1 MTLWFGTNPRR
12 DRQQGVA
19 LLIVLVLLAS
29 LSVIALAM
37 TQTMRTST
45 ARARSAEAL
54 DQIRWYALGAEV
66 LAKGVIETQWQAEPA
81 RDTREEDWLRA
92 PVRFPIDNGL
102 IEAAITDDTRCFNLN
117 SLVTREDDALV
128 ENPDALE
135 RLELM
140 LAQLGFDQVA
150 QAAIARGITDWIDT
164 DAAPGIN
171 GSEDADYAR
180 LSTPYRTGNTLLA
193 DMSEL
198 RALMWMSPELYQAVK
213 PYVCVHP
220 ETNPSPINVNLLTP
234 ADAPLV
240 YATLG
245 GILEPHEVEAL
256 INDIP
261 AEGFATIDQ
270 FWGLPVFSGRDLP
283 DGAGDSFRLY
293 SGWLRLKTNV
303 NYNQAFILQE
313 SLLEVGNNGAVSV
326 VARKMGPE

>member
-1 MTLWFGTNPRR
+1 MMVPA
-12 DRQQGVA
+12 DKIKRQKGVA

-45 ARARSAEAL
+45 ARARSAESL
-54 DQIRWYALGAEV
+54 DQIRWYALGAET
-66 LAKGVIETQWQAEPA
+66 LAKSVIETQWQAEPA
-81 RDTREEDWLRA
+81 RDTREEDWLAA

-102 IEAAITDDTRCFNLN
+102 IEASIVDDTRCFNLN
-117 SLVTREDDALV
+117 SLVMREEDEFL
-128 ENPDALE
+128 ENPEALE
-135 RLELM
+135 RFKLM
-140 LAQLGFDQVA
+140 LAQVGFDQVA
-150 QAAIARGITDWIDT
+150 QGAVAQGVIDWIDT
-164 DAAPGIN
+164 DSMPGIN
-171 GSEDADYAR
+171 GSEDSDYGR

-198 RALMWMSPELYQAVK
+198 RALMWMSPELYNAVK

-220 ETNPSPINVNLLTP
+220 ETEPSPINVNLVTP
-234 ADAPLV
+234 KDAPLV
-240 YATLG
+240 YAMLG
-245 GILEPHEVEAL
+245 GALEPHEVEGL

-270 FWGLPVFSGRDLP
+270 FWGLPVFSGRTMP
-283 DGAGDSFRLY
+283 ESAESSFRLY
-293 SGWLRLKTNV
+293 SSWLRLKANV

-313 SLLEVGNNGAVSV
+313 SLLEVSNEGEVSV